1 MDTRLYFLK
10 DPIVLIGIL
19 LLGTV
24 YYFGRNSVEGTNEI
38 TETQETESNTDYKTE
53 TDKTDIQQKTETD
66 YKTDTTE
73 WRKSY
78 YNHLYWSK

>member
-10 DPIVLIGIL
+10 EPVVIIGIL
-19 LLGTV
+19 LLGTI
-24 YYFGRNSVEGTNEI
+24 YYFGRNSVDRETEM
-38 TETQETESNTDYKTE
+38 TETEVKYDMQENETETE
-53 TDKTDIQQKTETD
+53 T
-66 YKTDTTE
+66 KTDTTQ